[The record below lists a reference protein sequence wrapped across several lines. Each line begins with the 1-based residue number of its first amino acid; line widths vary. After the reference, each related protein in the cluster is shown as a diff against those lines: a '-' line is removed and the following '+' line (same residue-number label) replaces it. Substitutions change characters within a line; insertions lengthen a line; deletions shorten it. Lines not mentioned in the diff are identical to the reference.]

1 MIPIRDT
8 LRSRTVPF
16 MNYALI
22 ALCAVAFVLELR
34 AGPEIDAFIDEHAL
48 YPGRFVALV
57 AKRGVFD
64 LAVYAP
70 LFSSMFLHAGFA
82 HFAGNMLFL
91 WIFGDNVEDRLGHVG
106 YFVFYLLGGLAAAL
120 AHVAASPAS
129 VVPTV
134 GASGAIAAVMGAYM
148 LLYPGA
154 HVQSVVLLGFF
165 VRVVSVPAVVWLGIW
180 FAFQIFAGAQ
190 SSSVP
195 GQGGVAWWAHA
206 GGFVFG
212 ALAVLS
218 LGLRG
223 ARPAIAR

>member
-1 MIPIRDT
+1 
-8 LRSRTVPF
+8 

-22 ALCAVAFVLELR
+22 AACTLAFVYELR
-34 AGPEIDAFIDEHAL
+34 AGPNLDELIDAHAL

-57 AKRGVFD
+57 ARHGVFD
-64 LAVYAP
+64 LALYAP
-70 LFSSMFLHAGFA
+70 LLSSMFLHAGFA

-106 YFVFYLLGGLAAAL
+106 YAVFYLLGGIAAGL

-129 VVPTV
+129 LVPTV

-154 HVQSVVLLGFF
+154 HVQSLVLLGFM

-180 FAFQIFAGAQ
+180 FVFQIVAGAQ
-190 SSSVP
+190 SASVP

-206 GGFVFG
+206 GGFAFGVTTVLVF
-212 ALAVLS
+212 
-218 LGLRG
+218 GLRG
-223 ARPAIAR
+223 PRAAIAR

>member
-1 MIPIRDT
+1 VIPIRDT
-8 LRSRTVPF
+8 LRTRRVPLV
-16 MNYALI
+16 NYALI
-22 ALCAVAFVLELR
+22 ALCTLGFVYELR
-34 AGPEIDAFIDEHAL
+34 AGPDVNGFIDAYAL
-48 YPGRFVALV
+48 NPSRFVAL
-57 AKRGVFD
+57 ASRRGIFD
-64 LAVYAP
+64 LALYAP
-70 LFSSMFLHAGFA
+70 LVSSMFLHAGFA

-91 WIFGDNVEDRLGHVG
+91 WIFGDNVEDRLGRLG
-106 YFVFYLLGGLAAAL
+106 YALFYLLGGIAAGL

-154 HVQSVVLLGFF
+154 QVQSLVILGFF

-180 FAFQIFAGAQ
+180 FVFQVVAGAQ

-206 GGFVFG
+206 GGFTFG
-212 ALAVLS
+212 AVTVLV